1 MINKYTLNK
10 SKCQT
15 NLYLTTEVC
24 IICHNRLDFYW
35 FHDNV
40 ERDLLA
46 WPRTQTD
53 RSKLLLDRNQTLNP
67 QEASCTEPSFINYVS
82 GR

>member
-1 MINKYTLNK
+1 MSNEFIPYNG
-10 SKCQT
+10 SMH
-15 NLYLTTEVC
+15 NLSQPLG
-24 IICHNRLDFYW
+24 FYW